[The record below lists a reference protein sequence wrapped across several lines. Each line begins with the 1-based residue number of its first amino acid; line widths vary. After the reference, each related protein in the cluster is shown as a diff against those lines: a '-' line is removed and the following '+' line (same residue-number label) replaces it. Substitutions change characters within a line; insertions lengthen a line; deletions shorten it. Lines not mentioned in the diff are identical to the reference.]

1 MRSDAVV
8 HRRRSTAALVLAAVV
23 ALAPPS
29 AAAAGEDREPA
40 DLESIGDTLQF
51 GVPLVALGLTFL
63 LDDDTAPEQGT
74 LRWTPEGL
82 GVAPGWLRMNG
93 SPRHDLALA
102 IGRTELST
110 YGLKYSINE
119 QRPNGHGESFPSGH
133 TSIAFAGAEFIRKR
147 YGWGWGLPAYAS
159 AGVVGWSRVAAG
171 KHWTHDVLAGA
182 AIGILSNHDD
192 LSVGLPFGSAG
203 TVSLTPMLG
212 WSPARPSWAEIP
224 SDSILEAMESPPALP
239 AAGLRFEVRF

>member
-1 MRSDAVV
+1 MRFDAVV
-8 HRRRSTAALVLAAVV
+8 HRRSTAALVLAAAVV
-23 ALAPPS
+23 LAPPS
-29 AAAAGEDREPA
+29 ATATGDSREPA

-63 LDDDTAPEQGT
+63 FDDEGEPGQEE
-74 LRWTPEGL
+74 LRLAPEGL
-82 GVAPGWLRMNG
+82 GVAPAWLRMNG

-110 YGLKYSINE
+110 YGLKYSVQE

-192 LSVGLPFGSAG
+192 LSLGLPFGRAG
-203 TVSLTPMLG
+203 TLSLMPMLG
-212 WSPARPSWAEIP
+212 WNPARPSWAEVP
-224 SDSILEAMESPPALP
+224 ADSILEAMESPPAMP
-239 AAGLRFEVRF
+239 GAGLRIEVRF